1 MSVFLFVLFSKR
13 SFKGSAQL
21 ILYVR
26 QACLSVF
33 LFVLFSK
40 RSFIG
45 SAKLL
50 LYDYRAY
57 FFILSNAEVSFV
69 DFQRGAPRISAANPI
84 CSPSLLERFFICTI
98 FKAELYRISAANP
111 LCSPSLLE
119 RFFICTIFKA
129 ELYRIS
135 EATPV

>member
-1 MSVFLFVLFSKR
+1 LFVLFSKR

-57 FFILSNAEVSFV
+57 FFIISNTEVSFV
-69 DFQRGAPRISAANPI
+69 DFQSGA
-84 CSPSLLERFFICTI
+84 L
-98 FKAELYRISAANP
+98 
-111 LCSPSLLE
+111 
-119 RFFICTIFKA
+119 
-129 ELYRIS
+129 
-135 EATPV
+135 

>member
-45 SAKLL
+45 SAKLI
-50 LYDYRAY
+50 LYVRQAC
-57 FFILSNAEVSFV
+57 LSVFLFV
-69 DFQRGAPRISAANPI
+69 LF
-84 CSPSLLERFFICTI
+84 
-98 FKAELYRISAANP
+98 
-111 LCSPSLLE
+111 
-119 RFFICTIFKA
+119 FKA

-135 EATPV
+135 EATPVPLLNIFREPAYFSRKTLVSECNFLRIYTATPLCFYFKYRNCQEFIY